1 MEDKKT
7 NRDKWLHLRLTA
19 AELEQIS
26 KNYTK
31 TTQPKLSDYCRGILL
46 GKPMIKA
53 YRNQSLDALIVEF
66 STLNKTLNGIANNYN
81 QALHRLHQLPQ
92 TELVKHWFI
101 AHEADRKQLVAAVA
115 QMKGFMEKHA
125 SSWLQS

>member
-19 AELEQIS
+19 DELAQIS
-26 KNYTK
+26 RNYAK
-31 TTQPKLSDYCRGILL
+31 TTEPKLSDYCRGILL
-46 GKPMIKA
+46 GKPMVKA
-53 YRNQSLDALIVEF
+53 YHNKSLDALIVEF
-66 STLNKTLNGIANNYN
+66 SALNKTLNGIANNYN

-92 TELVKHWFI
+92 TDLVKHWFI
-101 AHEADRKQLVAAVA
+101 AHEADRKKLVAAVQ
-115 QMKGFMEKHA
+115 QMKDMMEKQS